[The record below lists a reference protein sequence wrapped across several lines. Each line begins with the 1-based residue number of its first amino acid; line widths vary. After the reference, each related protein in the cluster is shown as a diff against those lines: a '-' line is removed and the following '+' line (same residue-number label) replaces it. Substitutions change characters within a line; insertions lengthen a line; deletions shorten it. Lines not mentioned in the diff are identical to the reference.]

1 MKRILIRL
9 GLSIVIALLAVDVGD
24 NLVLRYRI
32 STNRQPFGTVQ
43 IKRYFAIRHKD
54 QRIEFISTDTENRT
68 CTHSLLPQLGSNPC
82 WYVSRNTIE
91 RIDM

>member
-9 GLSIVIALLAVDVGD
+9 GLSMVIALLAVDVGD

-32 STNRQPFGTVQ
+32 HANREPFGTVQ
-43 IKRYFAIRHKD
+43 VNRYLAIRHKD
-54 QRIEFISTDTENRT
+54 QRVEFVSADSEIRP
-68 CTHSLLPQLGSNPC
+68 CVHSLLPQLGNNPC